1 MKAYKM
7 RIFLAEDNLGDV
19 FLIEEALKRQS
30 LVCDIDH
37 YATAEEAIH
46 AAEQCGSTGSPV
58 PDLMMLDYNLPRG
71 NGSDILEAAG
81 HNPKLAT
88 VPKVIVTSFLQADE
102 LAHALEL
109 GASCLITKPVDF
121 EAFMRDV
128 GAKIAELLKA
138 AETSTTRKQ

>member
-1 MKAYKM
+1 M

-19 FLIEEALKRQS
+19 FLIEEALRRQS

-37 YATAEEAIH
+37 YATAEEAIE
-46 AAEQCGSTGSPV
+46 AAERCGNAGAPV

-71 NGSDILEAAG
+71 NGSDILAAAG
-81 HNPKLAT
+81 RNNKLAA

-102 LAHALEL
+102 LARAIEL

-128 GAKIAELLKA
+128 GAKIVEMLKVGGKPEVA
-138 AETSTTRKQ
+138 NA

>member
-37 YATAEEAIH
+37 NATAEEAIH

-81 HNPKLAT
+81 HNPRLAA

-121 EAFMRDV
+121 ESFMRDV
-128 GAKIAELLKA
+128 GAKIAELLQAGEK
-138 AETSTTRKQ
+138 SKP

>member
-1 MKAYKM
+1 M

-19 FLIEEALKRQS
+19 FLIEEALRRQS

-37 YATAEEAIH
+37 YATAEEAIS
-46 AAEQCGSTGSPV
+46 AAEMCGSGGTPI

-71 NGSDILEAAG
+71 NGSDILAAASR
-81 HNPKLAT
+81 NVKLAA

-102 LAHALEL
+102 LAQVLGL

-121 EAFMRDV
+121 EMFMRDV
-128 GAKIAELLKA
+128 GAKIAELLRA
-138 AETSTTRKQ
+138 RGMSEATSL

>member
-81 HNPKLAT
+81 HNPRLAA

-121 EAFMRDV
+121 ESFMRDV
-128 GAKIAELLKA
+128 GAKIAELLQAGEK
-138 AETSTTRKQ
+138 SKP

>member
-1 MKAYKM
+1 M

-30 LVCDIDH
+30 LVCEIDH
-37 YATAEEAIH
+37 YATAEDAIR
-46 AAEQCGSTGSPV
+46 AAELCGNTGAPI

-71 NGSDILEAAG
+71 NGSDILAVAG
-81 HNPKLAT
+81 RNPKLAA

-121 EAFMRDV
+121 DSFMRDV
-128 GAKIAELLKA
+128 GTKIAELLHATGESK
-138 AETSTTRKQ
+138 TTKS

>member
-1 MKAYKM
+1 M

-19 FLIEEALKRQS
+19 FLIEEALRRQS

-37 YATAEEAIH
+37 YATAEEAIV
-46 AAEQCGSTGSPV
+46 AAERCGSGGVPI

-71 NGSDILEAAG
+71 NGSDILAAAG
-81 HNPKLAT
+81 RNTKLAA
-88 VPKVIVTSFLQADE
+88 VPKVIVTSFLQPDE
-102 LAHALEL
+102 LARAIEL

-128 GAKIAELLKA
+128 GAKIVEMLRGNGNPEVAKA
-138 AETSTTRKQ
+138 